1 MPVRTGSAYPSSR
14 GENERTAMTH
24 WLPNRIM
31 QTAALICIGACILV
45 FWLVLN
51 QPWLGVTLAPQAEPG
66 AVRIVAV
73 DPDGPARMVP
83 APSRLVAIGTADAA
97 GERIALEPGDLSEEP
112 DMIETFTA
120 IARFMERQ
128 SAITRLLSQPRVV
141 LYAEAERGAY
151 EVTVSPVRPR
161 PISDLPSSFWVQ
173 LVTGLGSLLLGA
185 WVLALRPR
193 DLPTRL
199 FTMAGVMILVSAY
212 AAAIYSAR
220 ELAIDGTLFRVLGA
234 LNHIG
239 ALGFGAAMISLFLI
253 YPRQLVQPRV
263 LWIPL
268 AVTVAILA
276 ADILRVQDDQTL
288 VSQLPTLLYMLAIV
302 VLVGVQWFATRRDPR
317 GRAALRWLGLSVIVG
332 AGAFVVLIIA
342 PILVKAAPVMEQGH
356 AFGFFLLI
364 YAGLAL
370 GISRYRLFDLDEWAF
385 RVMFYTGGVAL
396 LLAVDALLLYVMH
409 LQHDVSFSIA
419 LLALAFIYLPARDS
433 LRTRLQ
439 PRGRVESHELFREV
453 VDVTFA
459 ASAQERSE
467 RWHGLLRR
475 LFDPLVMTPL
485 EHPVTDIEIGQEGLE
500 VRLPAVADTPSLQLR
515 YPWRGH
521 KLFGSS
527 DRDLARELVRLM
539 RYVEVSRDAFERG
552 GVEERRRI
560 ARDLHD
566 DVGARLLSGLYK
578 TEVTDTHRVL
588 RDALAD
594 IRTIVSGLS
603 ADQLPLG
610 QVIAALRHEAGERLA
625 AAGIDLHW
633 PLAAVDESTKLL
645 DYRIYRSIVSAHR
658 EIVSN
663 IIRHAQAKRVEVSA
677 TQQGS
682 MLSIAITDDGI
693 GIDPANA
700 QGSAHGSGL
709 RGIIRRLTDLGGSFT
724 VLPMA
729 AGSAFNIDIPLA
741 ADAAPT
747 PDPATDQG
755 SVRDQPHIQGVSP
768 QPARSYSPPA
778 DAAQRMYDRS

>member
-1 MPVRTGSAYPSSR
+1 MS
-14 GENERTAMTH
+14 N

-31 QTAALICIGACILV
+31 QTAALICVGACLLV
-45 FWLVLN
+45 FWLVLH
-51 QPWLGVTLAPQAEPG
+51 QPWLGMTLAPQADTN

-73 DPDGPARMVP
+73 DPDGPARLVP
-83 APSRLVAIGTADAA
+83 APSRLVAIGADD
-97 GERIALEPGDLSEEP
+97 GSRIELVASDLVEEP
-112 DMIETFTA
+112 DTLETYA
-120 IARFMERQ
+120 MAAQFMQRQ
-128 SAITRLLSQPRVV
+128 TLLANMLRDKRVT
-141 LYAEAERGAY
+141 LYVESERGPL
-151 EVTVSPVRPR
+151 EVIVTPARRPVT
-161 PISDLPSSFWVQ
+161 DLPSSFWVQ
-173 LVTGLGSLLLGA
+173 FITGMGSLLLGA
-185 WVLALRPR
+185 WVLALRPQ

-199 FTMAGVMILVSAY
+199 FAVAGAMIMISAY
-212 AAAIYSAR
+212 GAAVYSSR
-220 ELAIDGTLFRVLGA
+220 ELAIDGGLVRVLSA
-234 LNHIG
+234 LNHVG
-239 ALGFGAAMISLFLI
+239 ALGFGAAMIALFLL
-253 YPRQLVQPRV
+253 YPRPLVKPR
-263 LWIPL
+263 LLLALPAITMAWL
-268 AVTVAILA
+268 AV
-276 ADILRVQDDQTL
+276 DILRLPEEQAMGA
-288 VSQLPTLLYMLAIV
+288 QLPILTYML
-302 VLVGVQWFATRRDPR
+302 VLVGAVGVQWFVTRRDPR
-317 GRAALRWLGLSVIVG
+317 GRAALRWLGLSVVVG

-370 GISRYRLFDLDEWAF
+370 GVSRYRLFDLDEWAF

-439 PRGRVESHELFREV
+439 PRNRVESHELFREV

-467 RWHGLLRR
+467 RWHALLRR

-485 EHPVTDIEIGQEGLE
+485 EHAVTDVEIGQEGLE
-500 VRLPAVADTPSLQLR
+500 VRLPAAADTPSLQLR
-515 YPWRGH
+515 YPWRGE
-521 KLFGSS
+521 KLFGSA

-633 PLAAVDESTKLL
+633 PLAEVDDSAKLL

-663 IIRHAQAKRVEVSA
+663 VIRHAQATRVDVTV
-677 TQQGS
+677 TQDEQ
-682 MLSIAITDDGI
+682 MLSIRIADDGI
-693 GIDPANA
+693 GIDPTSANGNA
-700 QGSAHGSGL
+700 QGNGL
-709 RGIIRRLTDLGGSFT
+709 RGIIRRLGDLGGSFA
-724 VLPMA
+724 VLPA
-729 AGSAFNIDIPLA
+729 ARGSAFEIRIPLIADAVAIDNAA
-741 ADAAPT
+741 ADE
-747 PDPATDQG
+747 
-755 SVRDQPHIQGVSP
+755 PHIQGVSSLSG
-768 QPARSYSPPA
+768 ASYSEPA

>member
-1 MPVRTGSAYPSSR
+1 
-14 GENERTAMTH
+14 MTH

-31 QTAALICIGACILV
+31 QTAALICVGACILV
-45 FWLVLN
+45 FWLVLH
-51 QPWLGVTLAPQAEPG
+51 QPWLGITLAPQAG
-66 AVRIVAV
+66 AVRVVAI

-83 APSRLVAIGTADAA
+83 VPSRLVAIGSAA
-97 GERIALEPGDLSEEP
+97 PSGERIRLEPGDLSEEP
-112 DMIETFTA
+112 DMIESFTA

-128 SAITRLLSQPRVV
+128 SALARLLTQPRLV

-151 EVTVSPVRPR
+151 EVIVSPTQPR

-199 FTMAGVMILVSAY
+199 FTLAGVMILVSAY
-212 AAAIYSAR
+212 AAAIYSSR
-220 ELAIDGTLFRVLGA
+220 ELAIDGVLFRVLA
-234 LNHIG
+234 AFNHIG

-253 YPRQLVQPRV
+253 YPRRLVSPRV
-263 LWIPL
+263 LWIPPIL
-268 AVTVAILA
+268 TAAILA

-288 VSQLPTLLYMLAIV
+288 VSQLPTTLYMLAIV
-302 VLVGVQWFATRRDPR
+302 VLIGVQWFATRRDPR

-342 PILVKAAPVMEQGH
+342 PILVNAAPVMQQGH

-385 RVMFYTGGVAL
+385 RVMFYTAGVAL
-396 LLAVDALLLYVMH
+396 LLALDALLLYAMH

-433 LRTRLQ
+433 LRARLQ
-439 PRGRVESHELFREV
+439 PRNRVESHELFREV

-459 ASAQERSE
+459 ATAQERSG

-485 EHPVTDIEIGQEGLE
+485 EHAVADVEIGREGLE
-500 VRLPAVADTPSLQLR
+500 VRLPAAADTPALELR
-515 YPWRGH
+515 YPWRGER
-521 KLFGSS
+521 LFGSS

-539 RYVEVSRDAFERG
+539 RYVEISRDAFERG

-578 TEVTDTHRVL
+578 TEVSDTHRVL

-610 QVIAALRHEAGERLA
+610 RVIAALRHEAGERLA

-663 IIRHAQAKRVEVSA
+663 VIRHAHARRVEVTVA
-677 TQQGS
+677 QQDRT
-682 MLSIAITDDGI
+682 LSITIADDGV

-700 QGSAHGSGL
+700 RGSAHGSGL
-709 RGIIRRLTDLGGSFT
+709 RGIIRRLGDLGGSF
-724 VLPMA
+724 VVAPA
-729 AGSAFNIDIPLA
+729 ARGSILEIRIPLT
-741 ADAAPT
+741 ADAA
-747 PDPATDQG
+747 ATDAAA
-755 SVRDQPHIQGVSP
+755 DEPHIRGVSSP
-768 QPARSYSPPA
+768 SGSSYSPPA
-778 DAAQRMYDRS
+778 DAAQRMDDRS

>member
-1 MPVRTGSAYPSSR
+1 MS
-14 GENERTAMTH
+14 N

-31 QTAALICIGACILV
+31 QTAALICVGACLLV
-45 FWLVLN
+45 FWLVLH
-51 QPWLGVTLAPQAEPG
+51 QPWLGMTLAPQADTN
-66 AVRIVAV
+66 AVRIVTV
-73 DPDGPARMVP
+73 DPDGPARLAP
-83 APSRLVAIGTADAA
+83 APSRLVAVGADD
-97 GERIALEPGDLSEEP
+97 GSRIEPVASDLVEEP
-112 DMIETFTA
+112 DTLETYA
-120 IARFMERQ
+120 MAAQFMQRQ
-128 SAITRLLSQPRVV
+128 TSLANMLRDKRVT
-141 LYAEAERGAY
+141 LYVESERGPL
-151 EVTVSPVRPR
+151 EVIVTPARRPVT
-161 PISDLPSSFWVQ
+161 DLPSSFWVQ
-173 LVTGLGSLLLGA
+173 FITGMGSLLLGA
-185 WVLALRPR
+185 WVLALRPQ

-199 FTMAGVMILVSAY
+199 FAVAGAMIMISAY
-212 AAAIYSAR
+212 GAAVYSSR
-220 ELAIDGTLFRVLGA
+220 ELAIDGGLVRVLSA
-234 LNHIG
+234 LNHVG
-239 ALGFGAAMISLFLI
+239 ALGFGAAMIALFLL
-253 YPRQLVQPRV
+253 YPRPLVKPRWLLALPAITV
-263 LWIPL
+263 AWL
-268 AVTVAILA
+268 AV
-276 ADILRVQDDQTL
+276 DILRLPEQQAMGA
-288 VSQLPTLLYMLAIV
+288 QLPILTYML
-302 VLVGVQWFATRRDPR
+302 VLVGAIGVQWFATRRDPR

-342 PILVKAAPVMEQGH
+342 PILVNAAPVMEQGH

-370 GISRYRLFDLDEWAF
+370 GVSRYRLFDLDEWAF

-439 PRGRVESHELFREV
+439 PRNRVESHELFREV

-485 EHPVTDIEIGQEGLE
+485 EHAVGDVEIGQEGLE

-515 YPWRGH
+515 YPWRGE
-521 KLFGSS
+521 KLFGSV

-552 GVEERRRI
+552 GIEERRRI

-633 PLAAVDESTKLL
+633 PLAAVDDSAKLL

-663 IIRHAQAKRVEVSA
+663 VIRHAQAARVDVTV
-677 TQQGS
+677 TQEDQ
-682 MLSIAITDDGI
+682 MLSICIADDGI
-693 GIDPANA
+693 GVGPTNANGGA
-700 QGSAHGSGL
+700 QGNGL
-709 RGIIRRLTDLGGSFT
+709 RGIIRRLTDLGGSFAA
-724 VLPMA
+724 LPVA
-729 AGSAFNIDIPLA
+729 RGSAFEIRLPLMA
-741 ADAAPT
+741 EAVATGDANE
-747 PDPATDQG
+747 
-755 SVRDQPHIQGVSP
+755 PHIQGVSP
-768 QPARSYSPPA
+768 LLGGSYSEPA

>member
-1 MPVRTGSAYPSSR
+1 MPGRTGPAYPSSR
-14 GENERTAMTH
+14 GEDERTAMSH

-31 QTAALICIGACILV
+31 QTAALICVGACLLV
-45 FWLVLN
+45 FWLVLH
-51 QPWLGVTLAPQAEPG
+51 QPWLGMTLAPQAEPS

-73 DPDGPARMVP
+73 DPDGPARLVP
-83 APSRLVAIGTADAA
+83 VPSRLVAIGSDN
-97 GERIALEPGDLSEEP
+97 GSRIELVAGDLVEEP
-112 DMIETFTA
+112 DTLQTYAMA
-120 IARFMERQ
+120 AQFMQRQ
-128 SAITRLLSQPRVV
+128 TLLANMLRDKRVTLHV
-141 LYAEAERGAY
+141 ESERGPL
-151 EVTVSPVRPR
+151 EVIVTPTRRPVT
-161 PISDLPSSFWVQ
+161 DLPSSFWVQ
-173 LVTGLGSLLLGA
+173 FITGMGSLLLGA
-185 WVLALRPR
+185 WVLALRPQ

-199 FTMAGVMILVSAY
+199 FAVAGAMIMISAY
-212 AAAIYSAR
+212 GAAVYSSR
-220 ELAIDGTLFRVLGA
+220 ELTIDGGLVRVLSA

-239 ALGFGAAMISLFLI
+239 ALGFGAAMIALFLL
-253 YPRQLVQPRV
+253 YPRPLVQPR
-263 LWIPL
+263 LLL
-268 AVTVAILA
+268 ALPAITVAWLA
-276 ADILRVQDDQTL
+276 ADILRLPEEQAMG
-288 VSQLPTLLYMLAIV
+288 SQLPILAYML
-302 VLVGVQWFATRRDPR
+302 VLVGAVGVQWFATRRDPR

-342 PILVKAAPVMEQGH
+342 PILVDAAPVMQQGH

-370 GISRYRLFDLDEWAF
+370 GVSRYRLFDLDEWAF

-396 LLAVDALLLYVMH
+396 LLTVDALLLYVMH

-419 LLALAFIYLPARDS
+419 LLALAFIYLPARDG
-433 LRTRLQ
+433 LRARLQ
-439 PRGRVESHELFREV
+439 PRSRVESHELFREV

-459 ASAQERSE
+459 ASAQERSG

-485 EHPVTDIEIGQEGLE
+485 EPAVGDVEIGQEGLE

-515 YPWRGH
+515 YPWRGE

-610 QVIAALRHEAGERLA
+610 QVIAALRHEAGERLT

-633 PLAAVDESTKLL
+633 PLAAVDDSVKLL

-663 IIRHAQAKRVEVSA
+663 VIRHAQAKRVDVTV
-677 TQQGS
+677 TQEDR
-682 MLSIAITDDGI
+682 MLSIRITDDGV
-693 GIDPANA
+693 GLDPANA
-700 QGSAHGSGL
+700 NGNAQGNGL
-709 RGIIRRLTDLGGSFT
+709 RGIIRRLDDLGGSFAA
-724 VLPMA
+724 LPVA
-729 AGSAFNIDIPLA
+729 RGSAFEIRIPLI
-741 ADAAPT
+741 ADAV
-747 PDPATDQG
+747 ATGDANE
-755 SVRDQPHIQGVSP
+755 PHIQGVSSH
-768 QPARSYSPPA
+768 PARAYSEPA

>member
-1 MPVRTGSAYPSSR
+1 
-14 GENERTAMTH
+14 MTH

-31 QTAALICIGACILV
+31 QTAALICVGACILV
-45 FWLVLN
+45 FWLALH
-51 QPWLGVTLAPQAEPG
+51 QPWLGVTLQAQPDG
-66 AVRIVAV
+66 NGVRVVAV
-73 DPDGPARMVP
+73 DPDGPARMLPV
-83 APSRLVAIGTADAA
+83 PSRLIAIGAADASD
-97 GERIALEPGDLSEEP
+97 GRIALEPGDLSEEP
-112 DMIETFTA
+112 DMIESFNA

-128 SAITRLLSQPRVV
+128 SALARLLSQPRVV

-151 EVTVSPVRPR
+151 EVIVSPARARPL
-161 PISDLPSSFWVQ
+161 SDLPSAFWVQ

-199 FTMAGVMILVSAY
+199 FTLAGVMILISAY

-220 ELAIDGTLFRVLGA
+220 ELAVDGALLRALSA

-239 ALGFGAAMISLFLI
+239 ALGFGAAMISLFLV
-253 YPRQLVQPRV
+253 YPRRLVQPRV

-268 AVTVAILA
+268 AVTEAILA
-276 ADILRVQDDQTL
+276 ADILRLQDDQTL

-342 PILVKAAPVMEQGH
+342 PILVNAAPVMQQGH

-370 GISRYRLFDLDEWAF
+370 GVSRYRLFDLDEWAF

-419 LLALAFIYLPARDS
+419 LLALAFIYLPARDT
-433 LRTRLQ
+433 LRARLQ

-485 EHPVTDIEIGQEGLE
+485 EHAVADIEIGQEGLE

-515 YPWRGH
+515 YPWRGQ

-603 ADQLPLG
+603 ADHLPLG

-625 AAGIDLHW
+625 AAGIELQW
-633 PLAAVDESTKLL
+633 PLAAADESARLL
-645 DYRIYRSIVSAHR
+645 DYRVYRSIVSAHR

-663 IIRHAQAKRVEVSA
+663 VIRHAGA
-677 TQQGS
+677 TQVDVTVTQEEHT
-682 MLSIAITDDGI
+682 LSITIADDGI
-693 GIDPANA
+693 GIDPTDANGRA
-700 QGSAHGSGL
+700 DGNGL
-709 RGIIRRLTDLGGSFT
+709 RGIIRRLADLGGSCT
-724 VLPMA
+724 VLPA
-729 AGSAFNIDIPLA
+729 ARGSTIRISLPLA
-741 ADAAPT
+741 FHAAPGADSAAEPNT
-747 PDPATDQG
+747 K
-755 SVRDQPHIQGVSP
+755 SVEPHIQGVSP
-768 QPARSYSPPA
+768 RPASSYSLPA
-778 DAAQRMYDRS
+778 DAARRMFDRS

>member
-1 MPVRTGSAYPSSR
+1 
-14 GENERTAMTH
+14 MTH

-31 QTAALICIGACILV
+31 QTAALLCLGACLLV
-45 FWLVLN
+45 FWLVLH
-51 QPWLGVTLAPQAEPG
+51 QPWLGMTLQAQPDG
-66 AVRIVAV
+66 NAVRVVAV
-73 DPDGPARMVP
+73 DSDGPARMLPV
-83 APSRLVAIGTADAA
+83 PSRLTAIGSTEALDD
-97 GERIALEPGDLSEEP
+97 RIALESGDLSEEP
-112 DMIETFTA
+112 DMIESFTA
-120 IARFMERQ
+120 VARFMARQ
-128 SAITRLLSQPRVV
+128 SAIARLLSQPRVV
-141 LYAEAERGAY
+141 LYAESERAAY
-151 EVTVSPVRPR
+151 EVIVSPLKSR
-161 PISDLPSSFWVQ
+161 PITDLPSSFWVQ

-199 FTMAGVMILVSAY
+199 FTLAGVMILVSAY
-212 AAAIYSAR
+212 AAAIYSSR
-220 ELAIDGTLFRVLGA
+220 ELAIDGTLFRVLSA
-234 LNHIG
+234 FNHIG

-253 YPRQLVQPRV
+253 YPRRLVSPRV

-268 AVTVAILA
+268 VVTVAILT

-342 PILVKAAPVMEQGH
+342 PILVNAAPVMQQGH

-370 GISRYRLFDLDEWAF
+370 GVSRYRLFDLDEWAF

-419 LLALAFIYLPARDS
+419 LLALAFVYLPARDS
-433 LRTRLQ
+433 LRARLQ
-439 PRGRVESHELFREV
+439 PRNRVESHELFREV

-485 EHPVTDIEIGQEGLE
+485 DHAVTDIEIGQEGLE
-500 VRLPAVADTPSLQLR
+500 VRLPAAADTPALELR
-515 YPWRGH
+515 YPWRGER
-521 KLFGSS
+521 LFGSS

-552 GVEERRRI
+552 GVEERLRI

-578 TEVTDTHRVL
+578 TDVTDTHRVL

-625 AAGIDLHW
+625 AASLELYW
-633 PLAAVDESTKLL
+633 PLAAVDESPKLL

-663 IIRHAQAKRVEVSA
+663 IIRHANARRVEVTA
-677 TQQGS
+677 AQQDQ
-682 MLSIAITDDGI
+682 MLSITIADDGI

-700 QGSAHGSGL
+700 NGSAHGSGL
-709 RGIIRRLTDLGGSFT
+709 RGIIRRLTDLGGSFA
-724 VLPMA
+724 VLPISR
-729 AGSAFNIDIPLA
+729 GSAFVINIPLT
-741 ADAAPT
+741 ADAAAA
-747 PDPATDQG
+747 PDAATDQG
-755 SVRDQPHIQGVSP
+755 PVRDEPHIQGVSP
-768 QPARSYSPPA
+768 LSGDSYSEPA
-778 DAAQRMYDRS
+778 DAAQRMFDRS

>member
-1 MPVRTGSAYPSSR
+1 MVRQYAGSDRASVPLVP
-14 GENERTAMTH
+14 GEDERTAMSH

-31 QTAALICIGACILV
+31 QTAALICVGACLLV

-51 QPWLGVTLAPQAEPG
+51 QPWLGMTLAPQAEPS

-73 DPDGPARMVP
+73 DPDGPARLVP
-83 APSRLVAIGTADAA
+83 VPSRLVAIGSDN
-97 GERIALEPGDLSEEP
+97 GSRIELVTGDLVEEP
-112 DMIETFTA
+112 DTLQTYA
-120 IARFMERQ
+120 IAAQFMQRQ
-128 SAITRLLSQPRVV
+128 TSLANMLRDKRVTLHV
-141 LYAEAERGAY
+141 ESERGPL
-151 EVTVSPVRPR
+151 EVIVTPARRPVT
-161 PISDLPSSFWVQ
+161 DLPSSFWVQ
-173 LVTGLGSLLLGA
+173 FITGMGSLLLGA
-185 WVLALRPR
+185 WVLALRPQ

-199 FTMAGVMILVSAY
+199 FALAGAMIMISAY
-212 AAAIYSAR
+212 GAAVYSSR
-220 ELAIDGTLFRVLGA
+220 ELAIDGGLVRVLSA

-239 ALGFGAAMISLFLI
+239 ALGFGAAMIALFLL
-253 YPRQLVQPRV
+253 YPRPLVNPR
-263 LWIPL
+263 LLL
-268 AVTVAILA
+268 ALPAITIAWLA
-276 ADILRVQDDQTL
+276 IDILRLPEEQATGA
-288 VSQLPTLLYMLAIV
+288 QLPILTYML
-302 VLVGVQWFATRRDPR
+302 VLVGAIGVQWFATRRDPR

-342 PILVKAAPVMEQGH
+342 PILVNVAPVMQQGH

-370 GISRYRLFDLDEWAF
+370 GVSRYRLFDLDEWAF

-419 LLALAFIYLPARDS
+419 LLALAFIYLPARDG
-433 LRTRLQ
+433 LRARLQ
-439 PRGRVESHELFREV
+439 PRSRVESHELFREV

-459 ASAQERSE
+459 ASAQERSG

-475 LFDPLVMTPL
+475 LFDPLVMTPF
-485 EHPVTDIEIGQEGLE
+485 EPAVGDVEIGQEGLE

-515 YPWRGH
+515 YPWRGE

-610 QVIAALRHEAGERLA
+610 QVIAALRHEGGERLA

-633 PLAAVDESTKLL
+633 PLAAVDDSAKLL
-645 DYRIYRSIVSAHR
+645 DYRIYRSIASAHR

-663 IIRHAQAKRVEVSA
+663 VIRHAQAKRVDVTV
-677 TQQGS
+677 TQEDQ
-682 MLSIAITDDGI
+682 MLSIRITDDGI
-693 GIDPANA
+693 GLDPANA
-700 QGSAHGSGL
+700 NGNAQGNGL
-709 RGIIRRLTDLGGSFT
+709 RGIIRRLDDLGGSFAA
-724 VLPMA
+724 LPVA
-729 AGSAFNIDIPLA
+729 RGSAFEIRIPLI
-741 ADAAPT
+741 ADAV
-747 PDPATDQG
+747 ATD
-755 SVRDQPHIQGVSP
+755 DANEPHIQGVSSH
-768 QPARSYSPPA
+768 PARAYSEPA

>member
-1 MPVRTGSAYPSSR
+1 
-14 GENERTAMTH
+14 MTH

-31 QTAALICIGACILV
+31 QTAALICVGACILV
-45 FWLVLN
+45 FWLALH
-51 QPWLGVTLAPQAEPG
+51 QPWLGVTLQAQPDG
-66 AVRIVAV
+66 NGVRVVAV
-73 DPDGPARMVP
+73 DPDGPARMLPV
-83 APSRLVAIGTADAA
+83 PSRLIAIGAADASD
-97 GERIALEPGDLSEEP
+97 GRIALEPGDLSEEP
-112 DMIETFTA
+112 DMIESFNA

-128 SAITRLLSQPRVV
+128 SALARLLSQPRVV

-151 EVTVSPVRPR
+151 EVIVSPARARPL
-161 PISDLPSSFWVQ
+161 SDLPSAFWVQ

-199 FTMAGVMILVSAY
+199 FTLAGVMILISAY

-220 ELAIDGTLFRVLGA
+220 ELAVDGALFRALSA

-239 ALGFGAAMISLFLI
+239 ALGFGAAMISLFLV
-253 YPRQLVQPRV
+253 YPRRLVQPRV

-268 AVTVAILA
+268 AVTEAILA
-276 ADILRVQDDQTL
+276 ADILRLQDDQTL

-342 PILVKAAPVMEQGH
+342 PILVNAAPVMQQGH

-370 GISRYRLFDLDEWAF
+370 GVSRYRLFDLDEWAF

-419 LLALAFIYLPARDS
+419 LLALAFIYLPARDT
-433 LRTRLQ
+433 LRARLQ

-485 EHPVTDIEIGQEGLE
+485 EHAVADIEIGQEGLE

-515 YPWRGH
+515 YPWRGQ

-603 ADQLPLG
+603 ADHLPLG

-625 AAGIDLHW
+625 AAGIELQW
-633 PLAAVDESTKLL
+633 PLAAADESARLL
-645 DYRIYRSIVSAHR
+645 DYRVYRSIVSAHR

-663 IIRHAQAKRVEVSA
+663 VIRHAGA
-677 TQQGS
+677 TQVDVTVTQEEHT
-682 MLSIAITDDGI
+682 LSITIADDGI
-693 GIDPANA
+693 GIDPTDANGRA
-700 QGSAHGSGL
+700 DGNGL
-709 RGIIRRLTDLGGSFT
+709 RGIIRRLADLGGSCT
-724 VLPMA
+724 VLPA
-729 AGSAFNIDIPLA
+729 ARGSTIRISLPLA
-741 ADAAPT
+741 FHAAPGADSAAE
-747 PDPATDQG
+747 PNMK
-755 SVRDQPHIQGVSP
+755 SVEPHIQGVSP
-768 QPARSYSPPA
+768 RPASSYSLPA
-778 DAAQRMYDRS
+778 DAARRMFDRS

>member
-14 GENERTAMTH
+14 GEIEHTSMAH

-31 QTAALICIGACILV
+31 QTAALLCIGACALV
-45 FWLVLN
+45 FWLTLY
-51 QPWLGVTLAPQAEPG
+51 QPWLGITLAPQAEPG
-66 AVRIVAV
+66 AVRIIAV
-73 DPDGPARMVP
+73 NPDGPSRAMPV
-83 APSRLVAIGTADAA
+83 PSRLVAIGAADAS
-97 GERIALEPGDLSEEP
+97 GERIVLEPGDLSEEP
-112 DMIETFTA
+112 DMIESFA
-120 IARFMERQ
+120 MIARFMERQ
-128 SAITRLLSQPRVV
+128 SALARLLLQPRVA
-141 LYAEAERGAY
+141 LYVEAERGSHEMIVA
-151 EVTVSPVRPR
+151 PARPR

-199 FTMAGVMILVSAY
+199 FTLAGVMIMTSAY
-212 AAAIYSAR
+212 AAAIYSSR
-220 ELAIDGTLFRVLGA
+220 EFAIDGGLFRVLA
-234 LNHIG
+234 AFNHIG

-253 YPRQLVQPRV
+253 YPRRLVSPRV

-268 AVTVAILA
+268 VVTIVILA
-276 ADILRVQDDQTL
+276 ADILRVQDDQAL
-288 VSQLPTLLYMLAIV
+288 VSQLPTMLYMLAII
-302 VLVGVQWFATRRDPR
+302 VLIGVQWFATRRDPR

-332 AGAFVVLIIA
+332 AGAFVMLIIA
-342 PILVKAAPVMEQGH
+342 PILVNTAPVMQQGH

-370 GISRYRLFDLDEWAF
+370 GVSRYRLFDLDEWAF

-396 LLAVDALLLYVMH
+396 LLALDALLLYVMH

-433 LRTRLQ
+433 LRARLQ
-439 PRGRVESHELFREV
+439 PRNRIESHELFHEV

-459 ASAQERSE
+459 ATAQERSK

-485 EHPVTDIEIGQEGLE
+485 EHAVTDVEIGREGLE
-500 VRLPAVADTPSLQLR
+500 VRLPAAADTPALELR
-515 YPWRGH
+515 YPWRGEH
-521 KLFGSS
+521 LFGSS

-578 TEVTDTHRVL
+578 TEVSDTHRVL

-633 PLAAVDESTKLL
+633 PLAAADESTELL

-663 IIRHAQAKRVEVSA
+663 VIRHAQARRVEVTA
-677 TQQGS
+677 TQQDRT
-682 MLSIAITDDGI
+682 LSITIADDGI
-693 GIDPANA
+693 GIGIDPTHAG
-700 QGSAHGSGL
+700 GSTHGSGL
-709 RGIIRRLTDLGGSFT
+709 RGIIRRLGDLGGSF
-724 VLPMA
+724 VVAPVA
-729 AGSAFNIDIPLA
+729 HGSAFEIRIPLT
-741 ADAAPT
+741 ADAAT
-747 PDPATDQG
+747 TATAADE
-755 SVRDQPHIQGVSP
+755 PHIRGVSSSP
-768 QPARSYSPPA
+768 GSSYSTSA
-778 DAAQRMYDRS
+778 EATQRMYDRS

>member
-1 MPVRTGSAYPSSR
+1 
-14 GENERTAMTH
+14 MTN

-31 QTAALICIGACILV
+31 QTAALLCVGAGVLV
-45 FWLVLN
+45 FWLVLH

-73 DPDGPARMVP
+73 DRNGPARAVP
-83 APSRLVAIGTADAA
+83 APTQLAAIGAADAS
-97 GERIALEPGDLSEEP
+97 GERIRLEPGDLSEEP
-112 DMIETFTA
+112 DMIESFVM

-128 SAITRLLSQPRVV
+128 SALARLLRQPRVV
-141 LYAEAERGAY
+141 LYAMAERDAHD
-151 EVTVSPVRPR
+151 VIVAPAQSR

-173 LVTGLGSLLLGA
+173 LVTGFGSLLLGA

-199 FTMAGVMILVSAY
+199 FTLAGVMIMMSAF
-212 AAAIYSAR
+212 AAAIYSSR
-220 ELAIDGTLFRVLGA
+220 ELAIDGGLFRVLAA
-234 LNHIG
+234 LNHVG
-239 ALGFGAAMISLFLI
+239 ALGFGGAMISLFLV
-253 YPRQLVQPRV
+253 YPRRLASPRL

-268 AVTVAILA
+268 ILTA
-276 ADILRVQDDQTL
+276 LILMVDILRLQDDQTL
-288 VSQLPTLLYMLAIV
+288 VSQLPTVLYMLAII
-302 VLVGVQWFATRRDPR
+302 VLIGLQWFATRRDPR

-332 AGAFVVLIIA
+332 AGAFVMLIVAPVL
-342 PILVKAAPVMEQGH
+342 VDTAPVMQQGH

-370 GISRYRLFDLDEWAF
+370 GVSRYRLFDLDEWAF

-396 LLAVDALLLYVMH
+396 LLALDALLIYVMN
-409 LQHDVSFSIA
+409 LQHGVSFSIA

-433 LRTRLQ
+433 LRARLQ
-439 PRGRVESHELFREV
+439 PRNRVESHELFREV

-459 ASAQERSE
+459 ASPQERSE

-485 EHPVTDIEIGQEGLE
+485 ERAVTDVEIAHEGLE
-500 VRLPAVADTPSLQLR
+500 VRLPAAADTPALELR
-515 YPWRGH
+515 YPWRGEH
-521 KLFGSS
+521 LFGSS

-594 IRTIVSGLS
+594 IRTIVSGLA
-603 ADQLPLG
+603 ADHLPLG

-633 PLAAVDESTKLL
+633 PLAAVDESTTLL

-663 IIRHAQAKRVEVSA
+663 VIRHARARRVEVAA
-677 TQQGS
+677 TQQGRT
-682 MLSIAITDDGI
+682 LSIVITDDGV

-700 QGSAHGSGL
+700 SGSAHGSGL
-709 RGIIRRLTDLGGSFT
+709 RGIIRRLGDLGGSF
-724 VLPMA
+724 VVAPA
-729 AGSAFNIDIPLA
+729 AHGSICEIRIPLV
-741 ADAAPT
+741 ADAA
-747 PDPATDQG
+747 ATDAEAD
-755 SVRDQPHIQGVSP
+755 RPHVQGVSAP
-768 QPARSYSPPA
+768 GGSSYSSPA
-778 DAAQRMYDRS
+778 DAAQRMGDRS